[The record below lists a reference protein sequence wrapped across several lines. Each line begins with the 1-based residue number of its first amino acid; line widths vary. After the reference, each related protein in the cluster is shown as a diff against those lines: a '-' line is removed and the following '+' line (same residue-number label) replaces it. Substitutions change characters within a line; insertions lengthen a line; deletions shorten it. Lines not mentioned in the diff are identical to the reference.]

1 MPDWMLQLAGYVLA
15 AASVYAGIRY
25 DLGQLREKAENAAR
39 AAAKAH
45 ERLDV
50 LMMGAKRAS

>member
-1 MPDWMLQLAGYVLA
+1 MPDWVLQVAGYA
-15 AASVYAGIRY
+15 AMGAGMYAGIRY
-25 DLGQLREKAENAAR
+25 DLGRLSEKAEAAAR

-50 LMMGAKRAS
+50 LMMGARRAG